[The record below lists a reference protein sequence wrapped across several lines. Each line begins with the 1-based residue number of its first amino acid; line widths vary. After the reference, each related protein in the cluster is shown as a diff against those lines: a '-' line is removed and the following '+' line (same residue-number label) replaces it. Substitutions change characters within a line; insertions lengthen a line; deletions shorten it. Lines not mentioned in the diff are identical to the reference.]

1 MEWLVWI
8 GAALTLLGLCG
19 IVISILKIQKARKAG
34 LEDDALRA
42 RLERIVPLNLGA
54 FAGSVL
60 GLMCVVLGVML
71 G

>member
-1 MEWLVWI
+1 MDWLVWI

-54 FAGSVL
+54 FAVSVL